1 VIEIVKKLAIF
12 TLSAILT
19 IQLTSISV
27 FASTN
32 ENNIINSTNEIHTEE
47 SNVLTEGEFGN
58 SKENKTREKIEENGD
73 ELGKEDNEES
83 ENSEDTLNEE
93 IKENS
98 SITDINNT
106 NVKQVEEFPLENE
119 VEQNKDELNNSKNTI
134 DEISEATEEESSN
147 KLNEVEYVE
156 RDKSIEAKITQS
168 SIVYQG
174 IALKNPTYVYS
185 ETNLNS
191 TPLKSYEEGTILS
204 FQSYSDDWYEATVYL
219 NGTSKKG
226 YIHKNHV
233 ETVDTSNQKNLQ
245 GIALNNPT
253 KVFMKASTSSNTLKS
268 YSKGTILKFK
278 TFSSEWY
285 VATVVVNGAAQTGY
299 INKSHVETVDTSNQ
313 LDYKGI
319 ALKDKTYIYKH
330 ASTDLGYWKSYEKGS
345 ILSYKSYSSEWYV
358 ATVYVDGIARTG
370 YISKSDVENSYG
382 NQEDKK
388 GIALKNPTV
397 IYSKANLNSSIIKTY
412 STGEILKFKTFSDNW
427 YEATFYINGVAQV
440 GYIHHSD
447 VDLIF
452 DKQEDKK
459 GIALKNPTAI
469 YSKTNTSS
477 TKIKTYS
484 TGEILRFKTFSN
496 NWYVATVYIN
506 GKAQVGYIHHS
517 DVDLIFD
524 KQEDKK
530 GIALK
535 NPTAIYS
542 KTNTSSTKI
551 KTYST
556 GEILRFKTFSNNWY
570 VATVYINGKA
580 QVGYIHHS
588 DVDLIFDKQE
598 NLKGLAKSSP
608 TNVYSS
614 PTENSSVLK
623 TYRQYHVLSFKT
635 FSQNWYEATVNINGK
650 WIKGYIY
657 KDDITIGT
665 IAKKYYDI
673 SLDQA
678 LEKQMAAYPKTTY
691 PNMYVHKDALKKDT
705 NGNWKVVGTNWNVR
719 SGPGTN
725 YEILGKLDERYTK
738 DAIVVYG
745 QVGDFYHFSTWII
758 ATKEATRPYLDPKS
772 FTQGSPEY
780 LQFLVLDQPAG
791 LSASVINERILK
803 GKGIL
808 EGKGSAFIEAAKK
821 VNINEIYLIA
831 HAMLETGNG
840 TSGLANGDNYNGK
853 VVYNMYGIG
862 ASDSCDSPYQCGLKY
877 AYEQGWDTPEKA
889 IIGGAEWIYNKFIGD
904 GKNTLYKMRWNP
916 DGLVL
921 YGYANGQYAT
931 DIAWAVKQTKFI
943 YQYYEL
949 LDDYN
954 LILEIPEYK

>member
-524 KQEDKK
+524 KQE
-530 GIALK
+530 
-535 NPTAIYS
+535 
-542 KTNTSSTKI
+542 
-551 KTYST
+551 
-556 GEILRFKTFSNNWY
+556 
-570 VATVYINGKA
+570 
-580 QVGYIHHS
+580 
-588 DVDLIFDKQE
+588 